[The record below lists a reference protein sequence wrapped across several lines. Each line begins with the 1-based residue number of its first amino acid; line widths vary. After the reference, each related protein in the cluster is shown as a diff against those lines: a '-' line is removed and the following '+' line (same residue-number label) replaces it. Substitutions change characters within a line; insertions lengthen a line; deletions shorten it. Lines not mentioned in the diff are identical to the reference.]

1 MKFDVLLKNCHL
13 VDFKNDIDA
22 MMDIGILGGKVE
34 EVKTEIRSD
43 LTSELFDLQG
53 ALVVPGVI
61 DPHMHA
67 SAWLGGRAAHKML
80 ALAGVT
86 TAFDLAGPVD
96 TTLALARKYGAGLNI
111 CCLNSIRPGYT
122 VEDSDP
128 SASEL
133 QRFLQDSLTSGAI
146 GYKLL
151 GGHYPLS
158 PEATRRAIETAND
171 SGAYVAFHAGTLEN
185 GSNLK
190 GMEEALALAGKNR
203 MHLAHINSYCRG
215 QFDIPEN
222 EAVTAL
228 RRLQEYPNV
237 FAESYLSPYNGTSAK
252 CTDGVPESLVTR
264 RCLELAS
271 YAPTEDGLR
280 KAIQDGWANFVLER
294 SGINVLV
301 SGQDGVENWLA
312 ADKAGTV
319 SFRVNPGSSRYL
331 IAAGRKRDG
340 SFVVNAFSSD
350 GGGIPRNEIV
360 PQGLALV
367 KWGELSLKEFV
378 AKTSFNTAKMLGLSG
393 KGHLGEGADADITV
407 IDELYHD
414 VLMTIVAGKI
424 VMYRGLVVG
433 QGATVLT
440 TEQGCQA
447 VKNAG
452 LSASVIS
459 LFGR

>member
-22 MMDIGILGGKVE
+22 VMDIGIRGGKVE
-34 EVKTEIRSD
+34 EVKAEIRSD
-43 LTSELFDLQG
+43 LASELFDLQG
-53 ALVVPGVI
+53 ALAVPGII

-67 SAWLGGRAAHKML
+67 SAWLGGRSAHKML

-96 TTLALARKYGAGLNI
+96 TTLELARKYGAGLNI
-111 CCLNSIRPGYT
+111 CCLNYIRPGYT
-122 VEDSDP
+122 VGSSDP

-133 QRFLQDSLTSGAI
+133 RRFLQDSLTQGAV

-158 PEATRRAIETAND
+158 PEATGRAIETANE

-190 GMEEALALAGKNR
+190 GMEEALKLAGKNR

-215 QFDIPEN
+215 QFDTPEN
-222 EAVTAL
+222 EAAAAL
-228 RRLQEYPNV
+228 RSLQEYPNV
-237 FAESYLSPYNGTSAK
+237 FAESYLSPCNGTSAK

-264 RCLELAS
+264 RCLEIAGF
-271 YAPTEDGLR
+271 APTEDGLR
-280 KAIQDGWANFVLER
+280 QAIQNGWADFVLER
-294 SGINVLV
+294 SGVNVLV
-301 SGQDGVENWLA
+301 SGQDGMKGWLA
-312 ADKAGTV
+312 ADRAGTV
-319 SFRVNPGSSRYL
+319 SFKVNPGSSRYL
-331 IAAGRKRDG
+331 IAAGRKKDG
-340 SFVVNAFSSD
+340 SFVVDAFSSD

-393 KGHLGEGADADITV
+393 KGHLGGGADADITV
-407 IDELYHD
+407 IGAHCHD
-414 VLMTIVAGKI
+414 VMMTIVAGKV
-424 VMYRGLVVG
+424 VMYKGFVVG

-440 TEQGCQA
+440 TERGCQA

-452 LSASVIS
+452 LNASVIS
-459 LFGR
+459 VFGR